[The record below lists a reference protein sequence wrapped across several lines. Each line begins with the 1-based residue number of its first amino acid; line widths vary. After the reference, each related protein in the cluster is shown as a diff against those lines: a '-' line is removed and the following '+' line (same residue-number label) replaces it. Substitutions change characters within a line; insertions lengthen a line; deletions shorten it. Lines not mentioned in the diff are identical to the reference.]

1 MFAGAS
7 GKVACC
13 DGLWW
18 STVWLF
24 MELVVEWH
32 CYNRI
37 LRALLLMHNYVYITI
52 MSDVTGMI
60 CTEFLRTQALC
71 AHMCQTSS

>member
-1 MFAGAS
+1 VFVGAS

-18 STVWLF
+18 LTVRLF
-24 MELVVEWH
+24 MGLVVGWH

-37 LRALLLMHNYVYITI
+37 LTAVDVRAPLTEKRLVSNYIDITI
-52 MSDVTGMI
+52 MSDSK
-60 CTEFLRTQALC
+60 Q
-71 AHMCQTSS
+71 HQ